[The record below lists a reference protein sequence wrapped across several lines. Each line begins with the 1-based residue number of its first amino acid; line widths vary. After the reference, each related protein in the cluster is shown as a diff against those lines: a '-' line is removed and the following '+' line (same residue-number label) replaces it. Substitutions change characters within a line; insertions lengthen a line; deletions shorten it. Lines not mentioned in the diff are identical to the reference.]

1 VSGTTGFPLSLPF
14 FDPLHESLSPL
25 PSSPPGVPLAIFLAC
40 GCALVVLFV
49 AVGSVPSLFAVED
62 SCALAVNVVLWVWM
76 VLSGDES
83 GVSEDP
89 DVRVRI
95 GVPTL
100 TTLPSRWTHW
110 DGACGEA

>member
-1 VSGTTGFPLSLPF
+1 VSGMTGFPLSLP
-14 FDPLHESLSPL
+14 LLESSSPS
-25 PSSPPGVPLAIFLAC
+25 PSSPPGVPLAIFLVG

-49 AVGSVPSLFAVED
+49 AVGSMPSLVAVEE
-62 SCALAVNVVLWVWM
+62 SCALPAGVVLWVWL

-100 TTLPSRWTHW
+100 TTFPSRWTDW
-110 DGACGEA
+110 DGACGKA

>member
-1 VSGTTGFPLSLPF
+1 LSSGGEGGIGVSGMTGFPLSLP
-14 FDPLHESLSPL
+14 LLESSSPS
-25 PSSPPGVPLAIFLAC
+25 PSSPPGVPLATCFVG

-49 AVGSVPSLFAVED
+49 VVVAVEE
-62 SCALAVNVVLWVWM
+62 SCALSAGVVLWVWL

-100 TTLPSRWTHW
+100 TTLPSRWTDW
-110 DGACGEA
+110 DGACGNA

>member
-1 VSGTTGFPLSLPF
+1 MTGFPLLLPF
-14 FDPLHESLSPL
+14 FDPLLESSSPS
-25 PSSPPGVPLAIFLAC
+25 PSSPPGVPLAIFL
-40 GCALVVLFV
+40 
-49 AVGSVPSLFAVED
+49 
-62 SCALAVNVVLWVWM
+62 WVWL

-100 TTLPSRWTHW
+100 TTLPSRWTDW
-110 DGACGEA
+110 DGACGNA